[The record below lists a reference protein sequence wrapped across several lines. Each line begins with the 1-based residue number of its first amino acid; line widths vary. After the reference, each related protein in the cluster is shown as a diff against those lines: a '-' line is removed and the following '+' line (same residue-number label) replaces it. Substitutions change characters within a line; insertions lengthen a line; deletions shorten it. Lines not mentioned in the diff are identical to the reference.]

1 MNIMHMQDLTCFV
14 SVVEKG
20 GVTSAAEALF
30 MTQSSVSKSIARL
43 EKTLG
48 TQLFDRSRRSLELTE
63 AGCVALTYARNVLA
77 AYEDMQQAIHRQQ
90 QTLRVGVLPIL
101 DSYGLAARLSQFS
114 KENPGL
120 QVNVIEMDN
129 RSIGAALAA
138 GELDAALYRPD
149 AKQKKLHAQVLRPDE
164 LVLMLPEDH
173 PMTALDRVPLE
184 KCREE
189 RFIILSRGTQ
199 LHEASIQACEEAGF
213 TPNIVYT
220 GSSGA
225 AFARLVREKAG
236 VALLLDTVAQSL
248 VGEGICFRRLSRQI
262 RGDLC
267 FVCPE
272 GRQREIAM
280 QRLWQ
285 WLQQGA

>member
-1 MNIMHMQDLTCFV
+1 MRMQDLTCFV
-14 SVVEKG
+14 SVVDKG

-30 MTQSSVSKSIARL
+30 MTQSSVSKSLARL
-43 EKTLG
+43 EKALG

-77 AYEDMQQAIHRQQ
+77 AHEDMQQALHRQQ
-90 QTLRVGVLPIL
+90 QTLRLGVLPIL
-101 DSYGLAARLSQFS
+101 DSYGLAARLTQFA

-120 QVNVIEMDN
+120 QLNVMEMDN
-129 RSIGAALAA
+129 RAIGAALAA

-149 AKQKKLHAQVLRPDE
+149 AKQKKLHTRVLRPDE
-164 LVLMLPEDH
+164 LVLLLPEDH
-173 PMTALDRVPLE
+173 PLTVCERVPLE
-184 KCREE
+184 HCREE

-199 LHEASIQACEEAGF
+199 LQEASVQACEEAGF
-213 TPNIVYT
+213 SPNIVYT

-248 VGEGICFRRLSRQI
+248 VGEGICFRPLDRQI

-272 GRQREIAM
+272 GRQREAAM
-280 QRLWQ
+280 QRLWA
-285 WLQQGA
+285 WLQ